1 MPKWKPCKRRDF
13 IKKLKRL
20 GFVSPEPGGNHFYMR
35 YGSYTFTVP
44 SNQEYSVPQLKT
56 VLKEIEQGI
65 KREITLGEWD
75 HL

>member
-20 GFVSPEPGGNHFYMR
+20 GFASPEPGGRHFYMR

-44 SNQEYSVPQLKT
+44 SNQEYSVPQVKT
-56 VLKEIEQGI
+56 LLKEIEQGI
-65 KREITLGEWD
+65 KREIPLGEWD